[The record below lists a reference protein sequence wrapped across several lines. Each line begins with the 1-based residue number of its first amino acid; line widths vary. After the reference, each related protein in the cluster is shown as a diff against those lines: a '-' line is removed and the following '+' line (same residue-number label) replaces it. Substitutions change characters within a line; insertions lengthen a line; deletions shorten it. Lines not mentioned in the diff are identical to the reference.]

1 MNQKAELLLSI
12 TKQITSKSVSLEQLV
27 AISEILEDKSPKL
40 KPFLKLKPKV
50 EPKVEEPVVNY
61 ITFAKKYASDNNIT
75 YKEALIEIKKKSLY
89 KSKTKTVKV
98 KKVLKKDVGYKC
110 DVCDYTSPNKS
121 NFNRHMMKHNNREQL
136 LIELMKARGLIR
148 THSVRAVKSKN
159 EEVRK
164 SSQIILDE
172 AIKAR
177 DSALNQLKRLEKGP
191 APKDTQSNKV
201 SMKKVAKKASLPE
214 SLINATKEAYK
225 SENKSDLN
233 LNKKTILS
241 TKKTDDGFSVKVNFT
256 VDDDE
261 QIDKLIFEED
271 EGTGYSVNLIQRV
284 DIKGKMTDIEYDRF
298 FVYND

>member
-1 MNQKAELLLSI
+1 
-12 TKQITSKSVSLEQLV
+12 
-27 AISEILEDKSPKL
+27 
-40 KPFLKLKPKV
+40 
-50 EPKVEEPVVNY
+50 
-61 ITFAKKYASDNNIT
+61 
-75 YKEALIEIKKKSLY
+75 
-89 KSKTKTVKV
+89 
-98 KKVLKKDVGYKC
+98 
-110 DVCDYTSPNKS
+110 
-121 NFNRHMMKHNNREQL
+121 
-136 LIELMKARGLIR
+136 MKARGLIR

-201 SMKKVAKKASLPE
+201 SMKKVVKKASLPE
-214 SLINATKEAYK
+214 SLINATKAAYK
-225 SENKSDLN
+225 SENESDLN

-241 TKKTDDGFSVKVNFT
+241 VKKTDDGFSVKVNFT